1 MARKPRRLPLERR
14 ILNVFPS
21 RGTEG
26 DWGIDVAVA
35 SGAIR
40 KVARLPR
47 EVDLREAWWGVGDQ
61 GATGACVGWAATD
74 GVLRYHLVKARRLRK
89 DQRLS
94 PRFTWMAS
102 KETDGNTQ
110 RPETFIEKAGT
121 SLKAALDVGR
131 RYGSVLDSLLPFD
144 VDHLMFTGDVDH
156 FYAAASQRKV
166 AGYYNLGRSLRAWR
180 TWLASHGP
188 VVGAIGVDDSWH
200 RAGRSKGRLDRF
212 RPSSIEGGHAVC
224 VVGYR
229 ADGRFIVRN
238 SWGRG
243 WGDGGFAYATDAWV
257 RAAFLA
263 ESYGIT
269 V

>member
-1 MARKPRRLPLERR
+1 MARKPRRLTLERR

-26 DWGIDVAVA
+26 DWGIDIAVA

-40 KVARLPR
+40 KVGRLPR

-61 GATGACVGWAATD
+61 GATGGCVGWAATD

-131 RYGSVLDSLLPFD
+131 RYGSVLESLLPFD
-144 VDHLMFTGDVDH
+144 VDHLMFTGDVEH
-156 FYAAASQRKV
+156 FYAAAAQRKV
-166 AGYYNLGRSLRAWR
+166 AAYFNLGRSLRSWR

-188 VVGAIGVDDSWH
+188 IVG
-200 RAGRSKGRLDRF
+200 
-212 RPSSIEGGHAVC
+212 
-224 VVGYR
+224 
-229 ADGRFIVRN
+229 
-238 SWGRG
+238 
-243 WGDGGFAYATDAWV
+243 
-257 RAAFLA
+257 
-263 ESYGIT
+263 
-269 V
+269 